1 MKTMTLV
8 LATLIGGAGCSNG
21 EPSESSRPVKAEQAL
36 QVPAA
41 ATTTDQSCRAFMQR
55 QRACSATF
63 IPALVDARA
72 KADNPPGLAAKDKE
86 IGREALVK
94 EAFDEWANDSKDPA
108 IDALCD
114 EIAQSISQAKDLE
127 LRTSV
132 SACLAKEGCDA
143 FVSCAVPLNLI
154 RWKE

>member
-8 LATLIGGAGCSNG
+8 LATLIGGAGCLNG
-21 EPSESSRPVKAEQAL
+21 EPNESAQPVKAEQAL
-36 QVPAA
+36 QVPAV
-41 ATTTDQSCRAFMQR
+41 ATTTDAICRAFMQR

-63 IPALVDARA
+63 IPALVDARVT
-72 KADNPPGLAAKDKE
+72 ADNPPGLAAMDKKN
-86 IGREALVK
+86 GREALVK
-94 EAFDEWANDSKDPA
+94 EAFDEWVNDSKDPA

-114 EIAQSISQAKDLE
+114 DIAQSTSPAKDLE

-132 SACLAKEGCDA
+132 STCLGEAGCDA